1 MRPLICQGLGVH
13 VSSDTDRI
21 NCITD
26 VMQKIAVIEK
36 SRIGVKDA
44 VPGSISSKNS

>member
-21 NCITD
+21 NCMTD

-36 SRIGVKDA
+36 KQDRVKDA
-44 VPGSISSKNS
+44 VPASISSKNS